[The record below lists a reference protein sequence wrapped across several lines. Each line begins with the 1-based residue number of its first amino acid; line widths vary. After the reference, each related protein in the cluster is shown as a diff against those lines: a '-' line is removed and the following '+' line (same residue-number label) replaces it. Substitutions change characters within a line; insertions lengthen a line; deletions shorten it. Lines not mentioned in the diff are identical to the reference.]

1 MDKPDVILPTPEFL
15 AKHSVEEVETRQAGK
30 KRIRVTDQLWID
42 YYLKHNHINHHQYN
56 AAQRLLAL
64 YRAAGR
70 AQRMTGK
77 MEWTPPSSNT
87 SMSDYSADSFAD
99 FQKVVRRMGR
109 ESFRCVED
117 VVLHDMSAAEWAR
130 KNGRNPKAAPEILR
144 ICLDDLEYAF
154 KHLNCR

>member
-1 MDKPDVILPTPEFL
+1 MKNKDVVLPTPEFL
-15 AKHSVEEVETRQAGK
+15 EKHSIEEVETRQAGK

-42 YYLKHNHINHHQYN
+42 YYLKHNHINHHQHN

-99 FQKVVRRMGR
+99 FQKVARRMGR
-109 ESFRCVED
+109 ERALD
-117 VVLHDMSAAEWAR
+117 VLRMSSCT
-130 KNGRNPKAAPEILR
+130 
-144 ICLDDLEYAF
+144 ICLRQSGREKMGATQRPHPKY
-154 KHLNCR
+154 

>member
-42 YYLKHNHINHHQYN
+42 YYLKHKYISSHQH
-56 AAQRLLAL
+56 AAAEHLLRI

-70 AQRMTGK
+70 VQRMTGK

-87 SMSDYSADSFAD
+87 NMTEHASDSFAA
-99 FQKVVRRMGR
+99 FCKIARRMGR
-109 ESFRCVED
+109 ESFGCVED

-144 ICLDDLEYAF
+144 VCLDDLEYAF
-154 KHLNCR
+154 KHLNDR